1 MRSKAAGIVA
11 HFYKM
16 AINAHESDAIVAP
29 HKAQATI
36 KLAKRLSPSSFDEPT
51 IPLDFKYRENP

>member
-1 MRSKAAGIVA
+1 MMLAYI
-11 HFYKM
+11 YKM
-16 AINAHESDAIVAP
+16 AINAHESDAIIAP

-36 KLAKRLSPSSFDEPT
+36 KLAKRLSPSSFDELT